1 MLICIIVYSIIDV
14 LRVELMGGGWN
25 PVIVF
30 FYAQFRNLPK
40 QIGKG
45 SRFGGPGGQ
54 GVGVYFLCTCM
65 VVFNTANPI
74 YSALCRKTTSISI
87 YAAKILHRSQLLSI
101 IRRNMAHHD
110 DDDDDEDSTEWKLL
124 LYKKRKSGPALHFNH
139 SKVSFSPPMLC
150 YFHIAGR
157 YYSTNSSP
165 CYIWIF
171 FSWKVAWIFGGKV
184 SQKFRETEFSWKLMT
199 RLDSVFFEISPKNLE
214 NSVFFEKLMK
224 AVQNHWLD
232 K

>member
-1 MLICIIVYSIIDV
+1 MHNFGISQNKLERDLDLEGRADRGWGV
-14 LRVELMGGGWN
+14 LPMH
-25 PVIVF
+25 
-30 FYAQFRNLPK
+30 
-40 QIGKG
+40 
-45 SRFGGPGGQ
+45 SS
-54 GVGVYFLCTCM
+54 TCM
-65 VVFNTANPI
+65 VVFNTPNPI

-101 IRRNMAHHD
+101 IRRNMAHH

-171 FSWKVAWIFGGKV
+171 FS
-184 SQKFRETEFSWKLMT
+184 
-199 RLDSVFFEISPKNLE
+199 
-214 NSVFFEKLMK
+214 
-224 AVQNHWLD
+224 
-232 K
+232 